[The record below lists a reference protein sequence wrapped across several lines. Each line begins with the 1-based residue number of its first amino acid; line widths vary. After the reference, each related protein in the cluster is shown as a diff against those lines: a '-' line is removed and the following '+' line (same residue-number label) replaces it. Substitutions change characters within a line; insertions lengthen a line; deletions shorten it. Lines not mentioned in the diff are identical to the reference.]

1 MKHLLLFCLSLQ
13 MITSLYGQSS
23 AQEVLKIEKQR
34 FTAMVNNDTSYLYKI
49 LADSLLYIHTDGH
62 IDSKQSL
69 LNTLAQGDLDYKQME
84 LKEITYKVYE
94 KIIILSGTM
103 DVIVF
108 SKKAG
113 KTLDLNIHY
122 LDVYQYNYNG
132 WQLIAWQ
139 SSKLN

>member
-1 MKHLLLFCLSLQ
+1 MKHLLLFFVAFPIIISV
-13 MITSLYGQSS
+13 YGQSFTRD
-23 AQEVLKIEKQR
+23 VLKIEKQR
-34 FTAMVNNDTSYLYKI
+34 FTAMVNKDTSFLKKI
-49 LADSLLYIHTDGH
+49 FADSLIYIHTDGH
-62 IDSKQSL
+62 VDSKKSL
-69 LNTLAQGDLDYKQME
+69 LNALVEGDLDYKQME
-84 LKEITYKVYE
+84 LKEVTYKVYE
-94 KIIILSGTM
+94 KIVILSGSM

-122 LDVYQYNYNG
+122 LDVYKYDHKR